1 MLCFFFNNPCV
12 VLQVMWR
19 HMTPAERI
27 EAANNLRR
35 VTAQCEGA
43 PVPLVLEDG
52 QVIPAANLL
61 NIPQVRK

>member
-1 MLCFFFNNPCV
+1 
-12 VLQVMWR
+12 MWR

-61 NIPQVRK
+61 NIPQVCK